1 LLDKLVGRTRRE
13 SAVGIHSVVV
23 IEALQPCGITS
34 VDGTAVGMD
43 KPSQLELVDDFLQ
56 YRVRRGRRP
65 VPSTSSGLR
74 ERVAPPQPQ
83 GQLRGQFLD
92 P

>member
-1 LLDKLVGRTRRE
+1 
-13 SAVGIHSVVV
+13 
-23 IEALQPCGITS
+23 
-34 VDGTAVGMD
+34 MD